1 MRDLFR
7 RRRGAP
13 GAAEQSSVVLSDRQ
27 HELVEE
33 ELAILTRLGVLL
45 DAYPATEDDRRQI
58 ADAREQLT
66 SLFMLVVVGEFNA
79 GKSAFIN
86 ALIGGQILPEGVT
99 PTTAVINVLTY
110 GQQIGERRLG
120 DGSIERTYP
129 APFLLDITVVDTP
142 GTNAIIREHE
152 ALTQRFVPRSDI
164 VFFVTSADRPFTES
178 EREFMEGVKD
188 WGKKIVVV
196 INKIDLLRDAASVKQ
211 VIEFVDTNISRLLG
225 IAPEIF
231 PVSALLAQQAND
243 LAGRNLQESQRLWDE
258 SRFGNLQNYIF
269 ETLDEEGRIRLKLL
283 SPLGTAQHLAD
294 TYLKTTNERLAVLS
308 EDIDTLRT
316 IDRQLELYQ
325 EDMRK
330 QFAYHLDRIENIIG
344 KMNARGDDFFEDT
357 IRIGRVFDLM
367 NKDKVKA
374 EFEKRVVGDTEAE
387 IDATVNELIDW
398 MVEQDLRT
406 WESITGYLDRRRLA
420 QYEDQMVGEV
430 SSQFRYDRK
439 SLLDSVSKRAQEE
452 VDRYDPE
459 QSAND
464 LSLSVRNAVAQTAI
478 AEVGA
483 IGLGAL
489 VVAAASTVAVDVT
502 GIAAASLLAGLGLF
516 ILPRKRR
523 QTRDEFRKRST
534 ELEQNLV
541 GVMNEQFEHELQR
554 SVTRMENAIA
564 PYSRFVRDQHAK
576 LTVTK
581 AELEEIISDLNAM
594 RFKIGGP
601 DAPAAALQAGLRPW
615 SPAEE
620 PKPDYR
626 IAPSARETHPAE
638 PEGASGGMRGLFGR
652 GDRTVATDS

>member
-45 DAYPATEDDRRQI
+45 DDYPATEEDRHQI
-58 ADAREQLT
+58 SDAKEQLT

-99 PTTAVINVLTY
+99 PTTAVINILTY
-110 GQQIGERRLG
+110 GERTGERRLG
-120 DGSIERTYP
+120 DGTIERTYP
-129 APFLLDITVVDTP
+129 APFLIDITVVDTP

-152 ALTQRFVPRSDI
+152 TLTQKFVPRSDI

-196 INKIDLLRDAASVKQ
+196 INKVDLLRDQTSVQQ
-211 VIEFVDTNISRLLG
+211 VVEFVDTNITRLLG

-243 LAGRNLQESQRLWDE
+243 LSGRNLTESQRLWDE
-258 SRFGNLQNYIF
+258 SRFGNLQAYIF

-294 TYLKTTNERLAVLS
+294 RYLKTTNERLAVLT
-308 EDIDTLRT
+308 EDIETLRT

-330 QFAYHLDRIENIIG
+330 QFAYHLDRIENIIA

-367 NKDKVKA
+367 NKDKIKA
-374 EFEKRVVGDTEAE
+374 EFEKKVVGDTEDE

-406 WESITGYLDRRRLA
+406 WEAINGYLDRRRLA

-430 SSQFRYDRK
+430 SSQFRYDRRA
-439 SLLDSVSKRAQEE
+439 LLDSVSKRAQEE
-452 VDRYDPE
+452 VDRYDPDK
-459 QSAND
+459 SAND

-502 GIAAASLLAGLGLF
+502 GIVAASLLAGLGLF
-516 ILPRKRR
+516 ILPRKRK
-523 QTRDEFRKRST
+523 QTREEFRKRST
-534 ELEQNLV
+534 ELEQNLI

-554 SVTRMENAIA
+554 SVHRMSTAIA

-576 LTVTK
+576 LTTTK
-581 AELEEIISDLNAM
+581 SDLDQIVADLKGM
-594 RFKIGGP
+594 RFKIGG
-601 DAPAAALQAGLRPW
+601 AEESAAALQAGVRPW
-615 SPAEE
+615 SPDEE

-626 IAPSARETHPAE
+626 IGRTVEREPASTAPAPETTN
-638 PEGASGGMRGLFGR
+638 GTRGLF
-652 GDRTVATDS
+652 RTRD

>member
-1 MRDLFR
+1 MRDIFR
-7 RRRGAP
+7 RRRGVP

-27 HELVEE
+27 HELVDE
-33 ELAILTRLGVLL
+33 ELAILTRLGLLL
-45 DAYPATEDDRRQI
+45 DEYPATEEDRRQI

-66 SLFMLVVVGEFNA
+66 SLFLLVVVGEFNA

-99 PTTAVINVLTY
+99 PTTSVINILTY
-110 GQQIGERRLG
+110 GEQVSERRLG

-129 APFLLDITVVDTP
+129 APFLIDITVVDTP

-152 ALTQRFVPRSDI
+152 ALTQKFVPRSDI

-196 INKIDLLRDAASVKQ
+196 INKIDLLRDPASVKQ
-211 VIEFVDTNISRLLG
+211 VMDFVDTNITRLLG

-231 PVSALLAQQAND
+231 PVSALLAQQANE
-243 LAGRNLQESQRLWDE
+243 LANRNLVESQRLWEE
-258 SRFGNLQNYIF
+258 SRFENLQSYIF

-283 SPLGTAQHLAD
+283 SPLGTAQFL
-294 TYLKTTNERLAVLS
+294 TEKYLRATNERLAVLT
-308 EDIDTLRT
+308 EDIETLRT

-357 IRIGRVFDLM
+357 IRLGRVIDLM
-367 NKDKVKA
+367 NKDKIKA
-374 EFEKRVVGDTEAE
+374 DFEKKVVGDTEEE
-387 IDATVNELIDW
+387 IDATINELIDW

-439 SLLDSVSKRAQEE
+439 ALLDSVSKRAQEE

-459 QSAND
+459 QSANE

-502 GIAAASLLAGLGLF
+502 GIVAASLLAGLGLF
-516 ILPRKRR
+516 ILPRKRK
-523 QTRDEFRKRST
+523 QTREEFRKRSS
-534 ELEQNLV
+534 ELEENLV
-541 GVMNEQFEHELQR
+541 TVMNEQFEHELQR
-554 SVTRMENAIA
+554 SVHRMESAIA

-576 LTVTK
+576 LTAVK
-581 AELEEIISDLNAM
+581 ADLDQINADLKGM

-601 DAPAAALQAGLRPW
+601 DDSAPALQAGLRPW
-615 SPAEE
+615 SPDEE

-626 IAPSARETHPAE
+626 VSRGGTSDGSPGGAEMLPETNPAT
-638 PEGASGGMRGLFGR
+638 GTRGLFR
-652 GDRTVATDS
+652 PQE

>member
-13 GAAEQSSVVLSDRQ
+13 GGAEQSSVVLSDRQ
-27 HELVEE
+27 HELVDE

-45 DAYPATEDDRRQI
+45 DDYPASEEDRHQI
-58 ADAREQLT
+58 SDAKEQLT

-99 PTTAVINVLTY
+99 PTTAVINILSY
-110 GQQIGERRLG
+110 GPQIGERRLG

-129 APFLLDITVVDTP
+129 APFLMDITVVDTP

-152 ALTQRFVPRSDI
+152 MLTQKFVPRSDI
-164 VFFVTSADRPFTES
+164 VFFVTSADRPFTQS
-178 EREFMEGVKD
+178 EREFMEGVSD

-196 INKIDLLRDAASVKQ
+196 INKIDLLRDQHSIKQ
-211 VIEFVDTNISRLLG
+211 VVEFVDTNISRLLG

-231 PVSALLAQQAND
+231 PVSALMAQQAND
-243 LAGRNLQESQRLWDE
+243 LADRNLTESQRLWDE

-283 SPLGTAQHLAD
+283 SPLGTAQHLAG
-294 TYLKTTNERLAVLS
+294 TYLKTTNERLAVLT
-308 EDIDTLRT
+308 EDIETLRT

-330 QFAYHLDRIENIIG
+330 QFAYHLDRIENIIS

-357 IRIGRVFDLM
+357 IRIGRVIDLM
-367 NKDKVKA
+367 NKDKIKA
-374 EFEKRVVGDTEAE
+374 EFEKKVVGDTEQE
-387 IDATVNELIDW
+387 IDATINELIDW

-406 WESITGYLDRRRLA
+406 WESINTYLDRRRLA
-420 QYEDQMVGEV
+420 QYEDQMVGEI
-430 SSQFRYDRK
+430 SSQFRYDRRA
-439 SLLDSVSKRAQEE
+439 LLDSVSKRAQEE

-489 VVAAASTVAVDVT
+489 VVAAASTVAIDVT
-502 GIAAASLLAGLGLF
+502 GIVAASLLAGLGLF

-523 QTRDEFRKRST
+523 QTREEFRKRST
-534 ELEQNLV
+534 ELEKNLV

-554 SVTRMENAIA
+554 SVQRMENAIA

-576 LTVTK
+576 LTITRE
-581 AELEEIISDLNAM
+581 ELDQIVADLKGM
-594 RFKIGGP
+594 RFKIGGAEESTP
-601 DAPAAALQAGLRPW
+601 ALQAGLRPW
-615 SPAEE
+615 SPDEQ

-626 IAPSARETHPAE
+626 IQRTTSNEDSAATESATSTNSSRK
-638 PEGASGGMRGLFGR
+638 LFH
-652 GDRTVATDS
+652 SQS

>member
-1 MRDLFR
+1 MRDFFR

-27 HELVEE
+27 HELVDE
-33 ELAILTRLGVLL
+33 ELAILSRLAVLL
-45 DAYPATEDDRRQI
+45 DEYPATEEDRDQI
-58 ADAREQLT
+58 SDAKEQLT

-99 PTTAVINVLTY
+99 PTTAVINILTY
-110 GQQIGERRLG
+110 GEQTSERRLG

-129 APFLLDITVVDTP
+129 APFLIDITVVDTP

-152 ALTQRFVPRSDI
+152 ALTQKFVPRSDI

-196 INKIDLLRDAASVKQ
+196 INKIDLLRDQASVKQ
-211 VIEFVDTNISRLLG
+211 VTDFVDTNISRLLG

-231 PVSALLAQQAND
+231 PVSSLMAQQAND
-243 LAGRNLQESQRLWDE
+243 LAGRNLTESERLWDE
-258 SRFGNLQNYIF
+258 SRFGNLQSYIF

-294 TYLKTTNERLAVLS
+294 KYLKTTNERLAVLT

-344 KMNARGDDFFEDT
+344 KMNVRGDEFFEDT
-357 IRIGRVFDLM
+357 IRIGRVIDLM
-367 NKDKVKA
+367 NKDKIKA
-374 EFEKRVVGDTEAE
+374 EFERKVVGDTEEE
-387 IDATVNELIDW
+387 IDSTVNELIDW

-406 WESITGYLDRRRLA
+406 WESINSYLDRRRLA
-420 QYEDQMVGEV
+420 QYEEQMVGEV
-430 SSQFRYDRK
+430 SSQFRYDRRA
-439 SLLDSVSKRAQEE
+439 LLDSVSKRAQEE

-459 QSAND
+459 RSAND

-502 GIAAASLLAGLGLF
+502 GIVAASLLAGLGLF

-523 QTRDEFRKRST
+523 QTREEFRKRSS

-541 GVMNEQFEHELQR
+541 TVMNEQFEHELQR
-554 SVTRMENAIA
+554 SVHRMESAIA

-576 LTVTK
+576 QTTVK
-581 AELEEIISDLNAM
+581 GELEQIVSDLKGM
-594 RFKIGGP
+594 RFKIGGAEESKP
-601 DAPAAALQAGLRPW
+601 ALQAGLRPW
-615 SPAEE
+615 SPDEE

-626 IAPSARETHPAE
+626 IERAAPAPE
-638 PEGASGGMRGLFGR
+638 PELPASAGNGSTGTRGLFRPQG
-652 GDRTVATDS
+652 

>member
-1 MRDLFR
+1 MRDFFR

-27 HELVEE
+27 HELVDE
-33 ELAILTRLGVLL
+33 ELAILSRLAVLL
-45 DAYPATEDDRRQI
+45 DEYPATEEDRDQI
-58 ADAREQLT
+58 SDAKEQLT

-99 PTTAVINVLTY
+99 PTTAVINILTY
-110 GQQIGERRLG
+110 GEQTSERRLG

-129 APFLLDITVVDTP
+129 APFLIDITVVDTP

-152 ALTQRFVPRSDI
+152 ALTQKFVPRSDI

-196 INKIDLLRDAASVKQ
+196 INKIDLLRDQASVKQ
-211 VIEFVDTNISRLLG
+211 VTDFVDTNISRLLG

-231 PVSALLAQQAND
+231 PVSSLMAQQAND
-243 LAGRNLQESQRLWDE
+243 LAGRNLTESERLWDE
-258 SRFGNLQNYIF
+258 SRFGNLQSYIF

-294 TYLKTTNERLAVLS
+294 KYLKTTNERLAVLT

-344 KMNARGDDFFEDT
+344 KMNVRGDEFFEDT
-357 IRIGRVFDLM
+357 IRIGRVIDLM
-367 NKDKVKA
+367 NKDKIKA
-374 EFEKRVVGDTEAE
+374 EFERKVVGDTEEE
-387 IDATVNELIDW
+387 IDSTVNELIDW

-406 WESITGYLDRRRLA
+406 WESINSYLDRRRLA
-420 QYEDQMVGEV
+420 QYEEQMVGEV

-439 SLLDSVSKRAQEE
+439 ALLDSVSKRAQEE

-459 QSAND
+459 RSAND

-502 GIAAASLLAGLGLF
+502 GIVAASLLAGLGLF

-523 QTRDEFRKRST
+523 QTREEFRKRSS

-541 GVMNEQFEHELQR
+541 TVMNEQFEHELQR
-554 SVTRMENAIA
+554 SVHRMESAIA

-576 LTVTK
+576 QTTVK
-581 AELEEIISDLNAM
+581 GELEQIVSDLKGM
-594 RFKIGGP
+594 RFKIGGAEESKP
-601 DAPAAALQAGLRPW
+601 ALQAGLRPW
-615 SPAEE
+615 SPDEE

-626 IAPSARETHPAE
+626 IERAAPAPE
-638 PEGASGGMRGLFGR
+638 PELPASAGNGSTGTRGLFRPQG
-652 GDRTVATDS
+652 

>member
-1 MRDLFR
+1 MRDFFR
-7 RRRGAP
+7 RGRGAP

-27 HELVEE
+27 HELVDE
-33 ELAILTRLGVLL
+33 ELAILSRLGVLL
-45 DAYPATEDDRRQI
+45 DEYPATEDDRHQI
-58 ADAREQLT
+58 ADAKEQLT
-66 SLFMLVVVGEFNA
+66 ALFMLVVVGEFNA

-99 PTTAVINVLTY
+99 PTTAVINILTY
-110 GQQIGERRLG
+110 GEQTGERRLG

-129 APFLLDITVVDTP
+129 APFLIDITVVDTP

-152 ALTQRFVPRSDI
+152 ALTEKFVPRSDI

-196 INKIDLLRDAASVKQ
+196 INKIDLLRDPASIKQ
-211 VIEFVDTNISRLLG
+211 VMDFVDTNITRLLG

-243 LAGRNLQESQRLWDE
+243 LAGRNLVESQRLWDE

-283 SPLGTAQHLAD
+283 SPLGTAQHVSGK
-294 TYLKTTNERLAVLS
+294 YLKTTNERLAVLT

-316 IDRQLELYQ
+316 IDRQLELYR
-325 EDMRK
+325 EDMHK
-330 QFAYHLDRIENIIG
+330 QFSHHLTRIENIIG
-344 KMNARGDDFFEDT
+344 KMNARGDEFFEDT
-357 IRIGRVFDLM
+357 IRIGRVLDLM
-367 NKDKVKA
+367 NSDKIRG
-374 EFEKRVVGDTEAE
+374 EFERRVVGDTETE
-387 IDATVNELIDW
+387 IDATVDELIDW

-406 WESITGYLDRRRLA
+406 WEAINGYLDRRRLA

-430 SSQFRYDRK
+430 SGQFRYDRRA
-439 SLLDSVSKRAQEE
+439 LLDSVSRRAQEE
-452 VDRYDPE
+452 VDRYDPV
-459 QSAND
+459 QSAHE
-464 LSLSVRNAVAQTAI
+464 LSLSLRNAVAQTAI

-523 QTRDEFRKRST
+523 QTREEFRKRSSA
-534 ELEQNLV
+534 LEQNLIAA
-541 GVMNEQFEHELQR
+541 MSEQFEHELQR
-554 SVTRMENAIA
+554 SVHRMESAIA

-576 LTVTK
+576 LTVTQH
-581 AELEEIISDLNAM
+581 ELEEIVSDLKAM
-594 RFKIGGP
+594 RFKIGGESEAVP
-601 DAPAAALQAGLRPW
+601 ALQAGLRPW
-615 SPAEE
+615 SPDEQ
-620 PKPDYR
+620 PRPDYR
-626 IAPSARETHPAE
+626 IERALPDGPKDQSASPASTTRGRFRPPS
-638 PEGASGGMRGLFGR
+638 
-652 GDRTVATDS
+652 

>member
-1 MRDLFR
+1 MRDFFR

-13 GAAEQSSVVLSDRQ
+13 GTAEQSSVVLSDRQ
-27 HELVEE
+27 HELVDE

-45 DAYPATEDDRRQI
+45 DEYPATEADRRQI
-58 ADAREQLT
+58 SEARDQLT

-99 PTTAVINVLTY
+99 PTTAVINILTY
-110 GQQIGERRLG
+110 GETIGDRRLA

-129 APFLLDITVVDTP
+129 APFLIDITVVDTP

-152 ALTQRFVPRSDI
+152 ALTQKFVPRSDI

-196 INKIDLLRDAASVKQ
+196 INKIDLLRNDESIRQ
-211 VIEFVDTNISRLLG
+211 VMEFVDTNITRLLG

-243 LAGRNLQESQRLWDE
+243 LAGRNLPESQRLWEE

-294 TYLKTTNERLAVLS
+294 AYLKTTNERLAVLS

-330 QFAYHLDRIENIIG
+330 QFAYHLERIENIIG
-344 KMNARGDDFFEDT
+344 KMNARGDEFFEDT
-357 IRIGRVFDLM
+357 IRIGRVLDLM
-367 NKDKVKA
+367 NSDKIRG
-374 EFEKRVVGDTEAE
+374 EFERKVVGDTETE
-387 IDATVNELIDW
+387 IDATVDELIDW

-406 WESITGYLDRRRLA
+406 WESINGYLDRRRLA

-430 SSQFRYDRK
+430 SSQFRYDRR

-459 QSAND
+459 QSAHE

-502 GIAAASLLAGLGLF
+502 GIMAASLLAGLGLF

-523 QTRDEFRKRST
+523 QTREEFRRRST
-534 ELEQNLV
+534 ELEQNLITA
-541 GVMNEQFEHELQR
+541 MSEQFEHELQR
-554 SVTRMENAIA
+554 SVHRMTSAIA
-564 PYSRFVRDQHAK
+564 PYSRFVREQHARQ
-576 LTVTK
+576 TITRE
-581 AELEEIISDLNAM
+581 ELEQIISDLKGM
-594 RFKIGGP
+594 RFKIGGES
-601 DAPAAALQAGLRPW
+601 DAAPALQAGARPW

-626 IAPSARETHPAE
+626 IGRGRNQSEAESTSPVTSAT
-638 PEGASGGMRGLFGR
+638 RGLFR
-652 GDRTVATDS
+652 PAEE

>member
-1 MRDLFR
+1 
-7 RRRGAP
+7 
-13 GAAEQSSVVLSDRQ
+13 
-27 HELVEE
+27 
-33 ELAILTRLGVLL
+33 
-45 DAYPATEDDRRQI
+45 
-58 ADAREQLT
+58 
-66 SLFMLVVVGEFNA
+66 
-79 GKSAFIN
+79 
-86 ALIGGQILPEGVT
+86 
-99 PTTAVINVLTY
+99 
-110 GQQIGERRLG
+110 
-120 DGSIERTYP
+120 
-129 APFLLDITVVDTP
+129 VVDTP

-152 ALTQRFVPRSDI
+152 TLTQKFVPRSDI

-178 EREFMEGVKD
+178 EREFMAGVKD

-196 INKIDLLRDAASVKQ
+196 INKIDLLRDPESVQQ

-243 LAGRNLQESQRLWDE
+243 LAGRNLTESQRLWDE
-258 SRFGNLQNYIF
+258 SRFGNLQTYIF

-294 TYLKTTNERLAVLS
+294 NYLATTNERLTVLT
-308 EDIDTLRT
+308 EDIGTLRT

-357 IRIGRVFDLM
+357 IRLGRVFDLL
-367 NKDKVKA
+367 NKDKIKA
-374 EFEKRVVGDTEAE
+374 EFEKKVVGDTEDE

-406 WESITGYLDRRRLA
+406 WEAINGYLDRRRLA

-430 SSQFRYDRK
+430 SSQFRYDRRA
-439 SLLDSVSKRAQEE
+439 LLDSVSKRAQEE
-452 VDRYDPE
+452 VDRYDPDK
-459 QSAND
+459 SAND

-502 GIAAASLLAGLGLF
+502 GIVAASLLAGLGLF
-516 ILPRKRR
+516 ILPRKRK
-523 QTRDEFRKRST
+523 QTREEFRKRST

-541 GVMNEQFEHELQR
+541 SVMNEQFEHELQR
-554 SVTRMENAIA
+554 SVHRMASAIA

-576 LTVTK
+576 LTTTK
-581 AELEEIISDLNAM
+581 GELEQIVSDLKGM
-594 RFKIGGP
+594 RFKIGGAEES
-601 DAPAAALQAGLRPW
+601 APALEAGVRSW
-615 SPAEE
+615 SPVEE
-620 PKPDYR
+620 TKPDNR
-626 IAPSARETHPAE
+626 VERSAIEREPASAAPAPETSN
-638 PEGASGGMRGLFGR
+638 GTRGLFR
-652 GDRTVATDS
+652 PRD

>member
-1 MRDLFR
+1 MRDFFR

-27 HELVEE
+27 HELVDE
-33 ELAILTRLGVLL
+33 ELSILTRLAVLL
-45 DAYPATEDDRRQI
+45 DEYPATEDDRDQI
-58 ADAREQLT
+58 SDAKEQLT

-99 PTTAVINVLTY
+99 PTTAVINILTY
-110 GQQIGERRLG
+110 GEQTGERRLG
-120 DGSIERTYP
+120 DGRIERTYP
-129 APFLLDITVVDTP
+129 APFLIDITVVDTP

-152 ALTQRFVPRSDI
+152 TLTQRFVPRSDI

-196 INKIDLLRDAASVKQ
+196 INKIDLLRSPENVKQ
-211 VIEFVDTNISRLLG
+211 VMDFVDTNITRLLG

-231 PVSALLAQQAND
+231 PVSALMAQQAND
-243 LAGRNLQESQRLWDE
+243 LANRNLNESQRLWDE

-294 TYLKTTNERLAVLS
+294 KYLKTTNERLAVLT

-330 QFAYHLDRIENIIG
+330 QFDYHLDRIENIIG
-344 KMNARGDDFFEDT
+344 KMNARGDEFFEDT
-357 IRIGRVFDLM
+357 IRIGRVIDLM
-367 NKDKVKA
+367 NKDKIKA
-374 EFEKRVVGDTEAE
+374 EFERKVVGDTEEE

-406 WESITGYLDRRRLA
+406 WESINGYLDRRRLA

-439 SLLDSVSKRAQEE
+439 ALLDSVSKRAQEE

-502 GIAAASLLAGLGLF
+502 GIVAASLLAGLGLF

-523 QTRDEFRKRST
+523 QTREEFRKRSG
-534 ELEQNLV
+534 ELEQNLIT
-541 GVMNEQFEHELQR
+541 VMNEQFEHELQR
-554 SVTRMENAIA
+554 SVHRMESAIA

-576 LTVTK
+576 QTTVK
-581 AELEEIISDLNAM
+581 GELEQIVSDLKGM
-594 RFKIGGP
+594 RFKIGGAEESKP
-601 DAPAAALQAGLRPW
+601 ALQAGLRPW
-615 SPAEE
+615 SPDEE

-626 IAPSARETHPAE
+626 IERAAPAPE
-638 PEGASGGMRGLFGR
+638 PELPATTGNGSAGTRGLFRPQG
-652 GDRTVATDS
+652 

>member
-1 MRDLFR
+1 MRDFFR

-27 HELVEE
+27 HELVDE
-33 ELAILTRLGVLL
+33 ELSILTRLAVLL
-45 DAYPATEDDRRQI
+45 DEYPATEDDRDQI
-58 ADAREQLT
+58 SDAKEQLT

-99 PTTAVINVLTY
+99 PTTAVINILTY
-110 GQQIGERRLG
+110 GEQTSERRLG

-129 APFLLDITVVDTP
+129 APFLIDITVVDTP

-196 INKIDLLRDAASVKQ
+196 INKIDLLRRPENVKQ
-211 VIEFVDTNISRLLG
+211 VMDFVDTNITRLLG

-231 PVSALLAQQAND
+231 PVSALMAQQAND
-243 LAGRNLQESQRLWDE
+243 LASRNLNESQRLWDE

-294 TYLKTTNERLAVLS
+294 KYLKTTNERLAVLT

-330 QFAYHLDRIENIIG
+330 QFDYHLDRIENIIG
-344 KMNARGDDFFEDT
+344 KMNARGDEFFEDT
-357 IRIGRVFDLM
+357 IRIGRVIDLM
-367 NKDKVKA
+367 NKDKIKA
-374 EFEKRVVGDTEAE
+374 EFERKVVGDTEEE

-406 WESITGYLDRRRLA
+406 WESINGYLDRRRLA

-439 SLLDSVSKRAQEE
+439 ALLDSVSKRAQEE

-502 GIAAASLLAGLGLF
+502 GIVAASLLAGLGLF

-523 QTRDEFRKRST
+523 QTREEFRKRSG
-534 ELEQNLV
+534 ELEQNLIT
-541 GVMNEQFEHELQR
+541 VMNEQFEHELQR
-554 SVTRMENAIA
+554 SVHRMESAIA

-576 LTVTK
+576 QTTVK
-581 AELEEIISDLNAM
+581 GELEQIVSDLKGM
-594 RFKIGGP
+594 RFKIGGAEESKP
-601 DAPAAALQAGLRPW
+601 ALQAGLRPW
-615 SPAEE
+615 SPDEE

-626 IAPSARETHPAE
+626 IERAAPAPE
-638 PEGASGGMRGLFGR
+638 PELPATTGNGSAGTRGLFRPQG
-652 GDRTVATDS
+652 

>member
-1 MRDLFR
+1 MRDFFR

-27 HELVEE
+27 HELVDE
-33 ELAILTRLGVLL
+33 ELAILSRLAVLL
-45 DAYPATEDDRRQI
+45 DEYPATEEDRDQI
-58 ADAREQLT
+58 SDAKEQLT

-99 PTTAVINVLTY
+99 PTTAVINILTY
-110 GQQIGERRLG
+110 GEQTSERRLG

-129 APFLLDITVVDTP
+129 APFLIDITVVDTP

-152 ALTQRFVPRSDI
+152 ALTQKFVPRSDI

-196 INKIDLLRDAASVKQ
+196 INKIDLLRDQASVKQ
-211 VIEFVDTNISRLLG
+211 VTDFVDTNISRLLG

-231 PVSALLAQQAND
+231 PVSSLMAQQAND
-243 LAGRNLQESQRLWDE
+243 LAGRNLTESERLWDE
-258 SRFGNLQNYIF
+258 SRFGNLQSYIF

-294 TYLKTTNERLAVLS
+294 KYLKTTNERLAVLT

-344 KMNARGDDFFEDT
+344 KMNVRGDEFFEDT
-357 IRIGRVFDLM
+357 IRIGRVIDLM
-367 NKDKVKA
+367 NKDKIKA
-374 EFEKRVVGDTEAE
+374 EFERKVVGDTEEE
-387 IDATVNELIDW
+387 IDSTVNELIDW

-406 WESITGYLDRRRLA
+406 WESINSYLDRRRLA
-420 QYEDQMVGEV
+420 QYEEQMVGEV

-439 SLLDSVSKRAQEE
+439 ALLDSVSKRAQEE

-459 QSAND
+459 RSAND

-502 GIAAASLLAGLGLF
+502 GIVAASLLAGLGLF

-523 QTRDEFRKRST
+523 QTREEFRKRSS

-541 GVMNEQFEHELQR
+541 TVMNEQFEHELQR
-554 SVTRMENAIA
+554 SVHRMESAIA

-576 LTVTK
+576 QTTVK
-581 AELEEIISDLNAM
+581 GELEQIVSDLKGM
-594 RFKIGGP
+594 RFKIGGAE
-601 DAPAAALQAGLRPW
+601 DSKAALQAGLRPW
-615 SPAEE
+615 SPDEE

-626 IAPSARETHPAE
+626 IERAAPAPE
-638 PEGASGGMRGLFGR
+638 PELPASAGNGSTGTRGLFRPQG
-652 GDRTVATDS
+652 

>member
-1 MRDLFR
+1 MRDFFR

-27 HELVEE
+27 HELVDE
-33 ELAILTRLGVLL
+33 ELAILSRLGVLL
-45 DAYPATEDDRRQI
+45 DEYPATEADRHQI
-58 ADAREQLT
+58 ADAKEQLT
-66 SLFMLVVVGEFNA
+66 ALFMLVVVGEFNA

-110 GQQIGERRLG
+110 GDQVGERRLS

-129 APFLLDITVVDTP
+129 APFLIDITVVDTP

-152 ALTQRFVPRSDI
+152 ALTQKFVPRADI

-196 INKIDLLRDAASVKQ
+196 INKIDLLRDPGSVKQ
-211 VIEFVDTNISRLLG
+211 VMDFVDTNITRLLG

-243 LAGRNLQESQRLWDE
+243 LAGRNLVESQRLWDE
-258 SRFGNLQNYIF
+258 SRFGNLQNYIY

-283 SPLGTAQHLAD
+283 SPLGTAQHVAGI
-294 TYLKTTNERLAVLS
+294 YLKTTNERLAVLT

-330 QFAYHLDRIENIIG
+330 QFSHHLTRIENIIG
-344 KMNARGDDFFEDT
+344 KMNARGNEFFEDT
-357 IRIGRVFDLM
+357 IRIGRVLDLM
-367 NKDKVKA
+367 NSDKIRG
-374 EFEKRVVGDTEAE
+374 EFERRVVGDTEAE
-387 IDATVNELIDW
+387 IDATVDELIDW

-406 WESITGYLDRRRLA
+406 WESINGYLDRRRLA

-430 SSQFRYDRK
+430 SGQFRYDRRA
-439 SLLDSVSKRAQEE
+439 LLDSVSKRAQEE

-459 QSAND
+459 QSAHE

-523 QTRDEFRKRST
+523 QTREEFRKRSS
-534 ELEQNLV
+534 ELEQNLITA
-541 GVMNEQFEHELQR
+541 MSEQFEHELQR
-554 SVTRMENAIA
+554 SVHRMESAIA

-576 LTVTK
+576 LTVTRD
-581 AELEEIISDLNAM
+581 ELDQIVSDLAGM
-594 RFKIGGP
+594 RFKIGGEP
-601 DAPAAALQAGLRPW
+601 EHAPALQAGLRPW
-615 SPAEE
+615 SPDEQ
-620 PKPDYR
+620 PRPDYR
-626 IAPSARETHPAE
+626 VERALPDGTEDESSAP
-638 PEGASGGMRGLFGR
+638 ASPTRGLFR
-652 GDRTVATDS
+652 PQS

>member
-27 HELVEE
+27 HELVDE
-33 ELAILTRLGVLL
+33 ELSILTRLAVLL
-45 DAYPATEDDRRQI
+45 DDYPATEEDRRQI
-58 ADAREQLT
+58 ADAKEQLT

-99 PTTAVINVLTY
+99 PTTAVINILTY
-110 GQQIGERRLG
+110 GERIGDRRLG

-129 APFLLDITVVDTP
+129 APFLIDITVVDTP

-152 ALTQRFVPRSDI
+152 ALTQKFVPRSDI

-196 INKIDLLRDAASVKQ
+196 INKIDLLRDQASVKQ

-231 PVSALLAQQAND
+231 PVSALQAQQANE
-243 LAGRNLQESQRLWDE
+243 LADRNLTESQRLWEE

-294 TYLKTTNERLAVLS
+294 VYLKTTNERLAVLT

-357 IRIGRVFDLM
+357 IRIGRVIDLM
-367 NKDKVKA
+367 NKDKIKA
-374 EFEKRVVGDTEAE
+374 EFERKVVGDTEEE

-406 WESITGYLDRRRLA
+406 WEAINGYLDRRRLA

-430 SSQFRYDRK
+430 SSQFRYDRRA
-439 SLLDSVSKRAQEE
+439 LLDSVSKRAQEE
-452 VDRYDPE
+452 VDRYDPDK
-459 QSAND
+459 SAND

-502 GIAAASLLAGLGLF
+502 GIVAASLLAGLGLF
-516 ILPRKRR
+516 ILPRKRK
-523 QTRDEFRKRST
+523 QTREEFRKRST
-534 ELEQNLV
+534 ELEQNLIS
-541 GVMNEQFEHELQR
+541 VMNEQFEHELQR
-554 SVTRMENAIA
+554 SVNRMESAIA

-576 LTVTK
+576 LTMTRG
-581 AELEEIISDLNAM
+581 ELEQIVADLKGM

-601 DAPAAALQAGLRPW
+601 DDAAPALQAGLRPW
-615 SPAEE
+615 SPDEE

-626 IAPSARETHPAE
+626 VGRSVSERDAEIAAPSSDT
-638 PEGASGGMRGLFGR
+638 ASGTRGLFR
-652 GDRTVATDS
+652 ASQ

>member
-27 HELVEE
+27 HELVDE
-33 ELAILTRLGVLL
+33 ELAILTRLAILL
-45 DAYPATEDDRRQI
+45 DDYPATEEDRRQI
-58 ADAREQLT
+58 SDAKDQLT
-66 SLFMLVVVGEFNA
+66 ALFMLVVVGEFNA

-99 PTTAVINVLTY
+99 PTTAVINILTY

-129 APFLLDITVVDTP
+129 APFLIDITVVDTP

-152 ALTQRFVPRSDI
+152 ALTQKFVPRSDI

-178 EREFMEGVKD
+178 EREFMAGVKD

-196 INKIDLLRDAASVKQ
+196 INKIDLLRDPESVKQ

-243 LAGRNLQESQRLWDE
+243 LSGRNLTESQRLWDE
-258 SRFGNLQNYIF
+258 SRFGNLQTYIF

-283 SPLGTAQHLAD
+283 SPLGTAQHLAEN
-294 TYLKTTNERLAVLS
+294 YLKITNERLAVLT
-308 EDIDTLRT
+308 EDIATLRT

-330 QFAYHLDRIENIIG
+330 QFTYHLDRIENIIG

-357 IRIGRVFDLM
+357 IRIGRVFDLL
-367 NKDKVKA
+367 NKDKIKA
-374 EFEKRVVGDTEAE
+374 EFEKKVVGDTEEE

-406 WESITGYLDRRRLA
+406 WEAINGYLDRRRLA

-430 SSQFRYDRK
+430 SSQFRYDRRA
-439 SLLDSVSKRAQEE
+439 LLDSVSKRAQEE

-502 GIAAASLLAGLGLF
+502 GIVAASLLAGLGLF
-516 ILPRKRR
+516 ILPRKRK
-523 QTRDEFRKRST
+523 QTREEFRKRST

-554 SVTRMENAIA
+554 SVHRMESAIA

-576 LTVTK
+576 LTATK
-581 AELEEIISDLNAM
+581 EELDQIVADLKGM
-594 RFKIGGP
+594 RFKIGGAEESSP
-601 DAPAAALQAGLRPW
+601 ALQAGVRPW
-615 SPAEE
+615 SPADE

-626 IAPSARETHPAE
+626 DASRAFVADEPEVAPAPSANGT
-638 PEGASGGMRGLFGR
+638 RGLAR
-652 GDRTVATDS
+652 PPSS

>member
-1 MRDLFR
+1 MRDFFR

-27 HELVEE
+27 HELVDE

-45 DAYPATEDDRRQI
+45 DDYPATEEDRDQIDD
-58 ADAREQLT
+58 AKEQLT

-99 PTTAVINVLTY
+99 PTTAVINILTY
-110 GQQIGERRLG
+110 GEQTSERRLG

-129 APFLLDITVVDTP
+129 APFLIDITVVDTP

-152 ALTQRFVPRSDI
+152 ALTQKFVPRSDI

-196 INKIDLLRDAASVKQ
+196 INKIDLLRDQASVKQ
-211 VIEFVDTNISRLLG
+211 VIEFVDTNISRLMG

-243 LAGRNLQESQRLWDE
+243 LAGRNLTESQRLWEE

-283 SPLGTAQHLAD
+283 SPLGPAQHLAE
-294 TYLKTTNERLAVLS
+294 TYLKTTNERLAVLT
-308 EDIDTLRT
+308 EHIDTLRT

-344 KMNARGDDFFEDT
+344 KMNARGDEFFEDT
-357 IRIGRVFDLM
+357 IRIGRVIDLM
-367 NKDKVKA
+367 NKDKIKA
-374 EFEKRVVGDTEAE
+374 EFERKVVGDTEDE
-387 IDATVNELIDW
+387 IDSTVNELIDW

-406 WESITGYLDRRRLA
+406 WEAINGYLDRRRLA

-439 SLLDSVSKRAQEE
+439 ALLDSVSKRAQEE
-452 VDRYDPE
+452 VDRYDPDK
-459 QSAND
+459 SAND

-502 GIAAASLLAGLGLF
+502 GIVAASLLAGLGLF

-523 QTRDEFRKRST
+523 QTREEFRKRSS

-541 GVMNEQFEHELQR
+541 TVMNEQFEHELQR
-554 SVTRMENAIA
+554 SVHRMESAIA

-576 LTVTK
+576 QTTVK
-581 AELEEIISDLNAM
+581 GDLEQIVSDLKGM
-594 RFKIGGP
+594 RFKIGGETEN
-601 DAPAAALQAGLRPW
+601 APALQAGVRPW
-615 SPAEE
+615 SPDEQ

-626 IAPSARETHPAE
+626 IERTAPVPESDLPASTGNGTH
-638 PEGASGGMRGLFGR
+638 GTRGLFRPQG
-652 GDRTVATDS
+652 

>member
-1 MRDLFR
+1 MRDFFR

-27 HELVEE
+27 HELVDE
-33 ELAILTRLGVLL
+33 ELSILTRLAVLL
-45 DAYPATEDDRRQI
+45 DEYPATEDDRDQI
-58 ADAREQLT
+58 ADAKEQLT

-99 PTTAVINVLTY
+99 PTTAVINILTY
-110 GQQIGERRLG
+110 GEQTGERRLG

-129 APFLLDITVVDTP
+129 APFLIDITVVDTP

-196 INKIDLLRDAASVKQ
+196 INKIDLLRSPENVKQ
-211 VIEFVDTNISRLLG
+211 VMDFVDTNITRLLG

-231 PVSALLAQQAND
+231 PVSALMAQQAND
-243 LAGRNLQESQRLWDE
+243 LANRNLNESQRLWDE

-294 TYLKTTNERLAVLS
+294 KYLKTTNERLAVLT

-330 QFAYHLDRIENIIG
+330 QFDYHLDRIENIIG
-344 KMNARGDDFFEDT
+344 KMNARGDEFFEDT
-357 IRIGRVFDLM
+357 IRIGRVIDLM
-367 NKDKVKA
+367 NKDKIKA
-374 EFEKRVVGDTEAE
+374 EFERKVVGDTEEE

-406 WESITGYLDRRRLA
+406 WESINGYLDRRRLA

-439 SLLDSVSKRAQEE
+439 ALLDSVSKRAQEE

-502 GIAAASLLAGLGLF
+502 GIVAASLLAGLGLF

-523 QTRDEFRKRST
+523 QTREEFRKRSA
-534 ELEQNLV
+534 ELEQNLLT
-541 GVMNEQFEHELQR
+541 VMNEQFEHELQR
-554 SVTRMENAIA
+554 SVHRMESAIA

-576 LTVTK
+576 QTTVK
-581 AELEEIISDLNAM
+581 GELEQIVSDLKGM
-594 RFKIGGP
+594 RFKIGGAEESKP
-601 DAPAAALQAGLRPW
+601 ALQAGLRPW
-615 SPAEE
+615 SPDEE

-626 IAPSARETHPAE
+626 IERATPAPTPE
-638 PEGASGGMRGLFGR
+638 PELPASTGNGAGSTRGLFRPQG
-652 GDRTVATDS
+652 

>member
-1 MRDLFR
+1 MRDFFR
-7 RRRGAP
+7 RKRGVP

-27 HELVEE
+27 HELVDE

-45 DAYPATEDDRRQI
+45 DEYPASEEDRHQVS
-58 ADAREQLT
+58 DAREQLT
-66 SLFMLVVVGEFNA
+66 ALFMLVVVGEFNA

-99 PTTAVINVLTY
+99 PTTAVINILTY
-110 GQQIGERRLG
+110 GEQTGERRLG
-120 DGSIERTYP
+120 DGSIERAYP
-129 APFLLDITVVDTP
+129 APFLIDITVVDTP

-196 INKIDLLRDAASVKQ
+196 INKIDLLRDQESVKQ

-231 PVSALLAQQAND
+231 PVSALLAQQANE
-243 LAGRNLQESQRLWDE
+243 LSSRNLTESQRLWDE

-269 ETLDEEGRIRLKLL
+269 DTLDEEGRIRLKLL
-283 SPLGTAQHLAD
+283 SPLGTAQHLAGK
-294 TYLKTTNERLAVLS
+294 YLKTTNDRLAVLT
-308 EDIDTLRT
+308 EDIETLRT

-344 KMNARGDDFFEDT
+344 KMNARGDEFFEDT
-357 IRIGRVFDLM
+357 IRLGRVIDLM
-367 NKDKVKA
+367 NKDKIKA
-374 EFEKRVVGDTEAE
+374 EFERKVVGDTEDE

-406 WESITGYLDRRRLA
+406 WESINGYLDRRRLA

-439 SLLDSVSKRAQEE
+439 ALLDSVSKRAQEE
-452 VDRYDPE
+452 VDRYDPDK
-459 QSAND
+459 SAND

-502 GIAAASLLAGLGLF
+502 GIVAASLLAGLGLF

-523 QTRDEFRKRST
+523 QTREEFRKRSS

-541 GVMNEQFEHELQR
+541 AVMNEQFEHELQR
-554 SVTRMENAIA
+554 SVHRMESAIA

-576 LTVTK
+576 LTATK
-581 AELEEIISDLNAM
+581 GELDQIVSDLKGM
-594 RFKIGGP
+594 RFKIGGET
-601 DAPAAALQAGLRPW
+601 DTAPALQAGLRPW
-615 SPAEE
+615 SPDEE
-620 PKPDYR
+620 AKPDYR
-626 IAPSARETHPAE
+626 IARAAPDGGAESASSATTSN
-638 PEGASGGMRGLFGR
+638 GTRGLFR
-652 GDRTVATDS
+652 PQER

>member
-1 MRDLFR
+1 MRDFFR

-27 HELVEE
+27 HELVDE
-33 ELAILTRLGVLL
+33 ELSILTRLAVLL
-45 DAYPATEDDRRQI
+45 DEYPATEDDRDQI
-58 ADAREQLT
+58 SDAKEQLT

-99 PTTAVINVLTY
+99 PTTAVINILTY
-110 GQQIGERRLG
+110 GEQTSERRLG

-129 APFLLDITVVDTP
+129 APFLIDITVVDTP

-196 INKIDLLRDAASVKQ
+196 INKIDLLRRPENVKQ
-211 VIEFVDTNISRLLG
+211 VMDFVDTNITRLLG

-231 PVSALLAQQAND
+231 PVSALMAQQAND
-243 LAGRNLQESQRLWDE
+243 LANRNLNESQRLWDE

-294 TYLKTTNERLAVLS
+294 KYLKTTNERLAVLT

-330 QFAYHLDRIENIIG
+330 QFDYHLDRIENIIG
-344 KMNARGDDFFEDT
+344 KMNARGDEFFEDT
-357 IRIGRVFDLM
+357 IRIGRVIDLM
-367 NKDKVKA
+367 NKDKIKA
-374 EFEKRVVGDTEAE
+374 EFERKVVGDTEEE

-406 WESITGYLDRRRLA
+406 WESINGYLDRRRLA

-439 SLLDSVSKRAQEE
+439 ALLDSVSKRAQEE

-502 GIAAASLLAGLGLF
+502 GIVAASLLAGLGLF

-523 QTRDEFRKRST
+523 QTREEFRKRSG
-534 ELEQNLV
+534 ELEQNLIT
-541 GVMNEQFEHELQR
+541 VMNEQFEHELQR
-554 SVTRMENAIA
+554 SVHRMESAIA

-576 LTVTK
+576 QTTVK
-581 AELEEIISDLNAM
+581 GELEQIVSDLKGM
-594 RFKIGGP
+594 RFKIGGAEESKP
-601 DAPAAALQAGLRPW
+601 ALQAGLRPW
-615 SPAEE
+615 SPDEE

-626 IAPSARETHPAE
+626 IERAAPAPE
-638 PEGASGGMRGLFGR
+638 PELPATTGNGSAGTRGLFRPQG
-652 GDRTVATDS
+652 

>member
-1 MRDLFR
+1 MRDFFR

-27 HELVEE
+27 HELVDE
-33 ELAILTRLGVLL
+33 ELSILTRLAVLL
-45 DAYPATEDDRRQI
+45 DEYPATEDDRDQI
-58 ADAREQLT
+58 SDAKEQLT

-99 PTTAVINVLTY
+99 PTTAVINILTY
-110 GQQIGERRLG
+110 GEQTSERRLG

-129 APFLLDITVVDTP
+129 APFLIDITVVDTP

-196 INKIDLLRDAASVKQ
+196 INKIDLLRRPENVKQ
-211 VIEFVDTNISRLLG
+211 VMDFVDTNITRLLG

-231 PVSALLAQQAND
+231 PVSALMAQQAND
-243 LAGRNLQESQRLWDE
+243 LANRNLNESQRLWDE

-294 TYLKTTNERLAVLS
+294 KYLKTTNERLAVLT

-330 QFAYHLDRIENIIG
+330 QFEYHLDRIENIIG
-344 KMNARGDDFFEDT
+344 KMNARGDEFFEDT
-357 IRIGRVFDLM
+357 IRIGRVIDLM
-367 NKDKVKA
+367 NKDKIKA
-374 EFEKRVVGDTEAE
+374 EFERKVVGDTEEE

-406 WESITGYLDRRRLA
+406 WESINGYLDRRRLA

-439 SLLDSVSKRAQEE
+439 ALLDSVSKRAQEE

-502 GIAAASLLAGLGLF
+502 GIVAASLLAGLGLF

-523 QTRDEFRKRST
+523 QTREEFRKRSG
-534 ELEQNLV
+534 ELEQNLIT
-541 GVMNEQFEHELQR
+541 VMNEQFEHELQR
-554 SVTRMENAIA
+554 SVHRMESAIA

-576 LTVTK
+576 QTTVK
-581 AELEEIISDLNAM
+581 GELEQIVSDLKGM
-594 RFKIGGP
+594 RFKIGGAEESKP
-601 DAPAAALQAGLRPW
+601 ALQAGLRPW
-615 SPAEE
+615 SPDEE

-626 IAPSARETHPAE
+626 IERAAPAPE
-638 PEGASGGMRGLFGR
+638 PELPATTGNGSAGTRGLFRPQG
-652 GDRTVATDS
+652 

>member
-1 MRDLFR
+1 MRDFFR

-27 HELVEE
+27 HELVDE
-33 ELAILTRLGVLL
+33 ELAILTRLAVLL
-45 DAYPATEDDRRQI
+45 DEYPATEADRHQI
-58 ADAREQLT
+58 ADAKAQLT
-66 SLFMLVVVGEFNA
+66 ALFMLVVVGEFNA

-99 PTTAVINVLTY
+99 PTTAVINILTY
-110 GQQIGERRLG
+110 GEQTSERRLG

-129 APFLLDITVVDTP
+129 APFLIDITVVDTP

-152 ALTQRFVPRSDI
+152 ALTQKFVPRSDI

-178 EREFMEGVKD
+178 EREFMAGVKD

-196 INKIDLLRDAASVKQ
+196 INKIDVLRTPESIKQ
-211 VIEFVDTNISRLLG
+211 VTEFVDTNITRLLG

-243 LAGRNLQESQRLWDE
+243 LADRNSNESQRLWDQ

-283 SPLGTAQHLAD
+283 SPLGTAQHLTD
-294 TYLKTTNERLAVLS
+294 SYLKTTNERLAVLT

-330 QFAYHLDRIENIIG
+330 QFAYHLERIENIIG
-344 KMNARGDDFFEDT
+344 KMNARGDEFFEDT
-357 IRIGRVFDLM
+357 IRIGRVLDLM
-367 NKDKVKA
+367 NSDKIRG
-374 EFEKRVVGDTEAE
+374 EFERKVVGDTEAE
-387 IDATVNELIDW
+387 IDATVDELIDW

-406 WESITGYLDRRRLA
+406 WEAINGYLDRRRLA

-430 SSQFRYDRK
+430 SSQFRYDRR

-452 VDRYDPE
+452 VERYDPE
-459 QSAND
+459 QSAHD
-464 LSLSVRNAVAQTAI
+464 LSMSVRNAVAQTAI

-502 GIAAASLLAGLGLF
+502 GIMAASLLAGLGLF

-523 QTRDEFRKRST
+523 QTREEFRKRSS

-541 GVMNEQFEHELQR
+541 AAMNEQFEHELQR
-554 SVTRMENAIA
+554 SVQRMATSIA
-564 PYSRFVRDQHAK
+564 PYSRFVREQHARQ
-576 LTVTK
+576 TATRE
-581 AELEEIISDLNAM
+581 ELEQIGSDLKGL
-594 RFKIGGP
+594 RFKIGGET
-601 DAPAAALQAGLRPW
+601 DAAPALQAGLRPW
-615 SPAEE
+615 SPDEQPRPE
-620 PKPDYR
+620 YR
-626 IAPSARETHPAE
+626 IERSAAD
-638 PEGASGGMRGLFGR
+638 PELPTSTGNGTRGLFR
-652 GDRTVATDS
+652 PQE

>member
-1 MRDLFR
+1 MRDFFR

-27 HELVEE
+27 HELVDE
-33 ELAILTRLGVLL
+33 ELSILTRLAVLL
-45 DAYPATEDDRRQI
+45 DEYPATEDDRDQI
-58 ADAREQLT
+58 SDAKEQLT

-99 PTTAVINVLTY
+99 PTTAVINILTY
-110 GQQIGERRLG
+110 GEQTSERRLG

-129 APFLLDITVVDTP
+129 APFLIDITVVDTP

-196 INKIDLLRDAASVKQ
+196 INKIDLLRRPENVKQ
-211 VIEFVDTNISRLLG
+211 VMDFVDTNITRLLG

-231 PVSALLAQQAND
+231 PVSALMAQQAND
-243 LAGRNLQESQRLWDE
+243 LANRNLNESQRLWDE

-294 TYLKTTNERLAVLS
+294 KYLKTTNERLAVLT

-344 KMNARGDDFFEDT
+344 KMNARGDEFFEDT
-357 IRIGRVFDLM
+357 IRIGRVIDLM
-367 NKDKVKA
+367 NKDKIKA
-374 EFEKRVVGDTEAE
+374 EFERKVVGDTEEE

-406 WESITGYLDRRRLA
+406 WESINGYLDRRRLA

-439 SLLDSVSKRAQEE
+439 ALLDSVSKRAQEE

-502 GIAAASLLAGLGLF
+502 GIVAASLLAGLGLF

-523 QTRDEFRKRST
+523 QTREEFRKRSG
-534 ELEQNLV
+534 ELEQNLIT
-541 GVMNEQFEHELQR
+541 VMNEQFEHELQR
-554 SVTRMENAIA
+554 SVHRMESAIA

-576 LTVTK
+576 QTTVK
-581 AELEEIISDLNAM
+581 GELEQIVSDLKGM
-594 RFKIGGP
+594 RFKIGGAEESKP
-601 DAPAAALQAGLRPW
+601 ALQAGLRPW
-615 SPAEE
+615 SPDEE

-626 IAPSARETHPAE
+626 IERAAPAPE
-638 PEGASGGMRGLFGR
+638 PELPATTGNGSAGTRGLFRPQG
-652 GDRTVATDS
+652 